1 MFTNQLVRCR
11 TLLRRSLPGSLL
23 FRFFNFDRTSLSFN
37 DLSFGKATLSGVGKT
52 YCNLGDFKV

>member
-23 FRFFNFDRTSLSFN
+23 FGFFNFDRTSLSFN
-37 DLSFGKATLSGVGKT
+37 DLSFQKSTLGCVGKT
-52 YCNLGDFKV
+52 YCNVGDFKV